1 MAALQPPPDEI
12 QSEPSNQH
20 PFSHSTLLLPLLD
33 WQTRDEYRTWF
44 AANILSHA
52 VYRFEKCKEVM
63 SGMYL
68 QRTRRNDEDEDPVSL
83 VQSIAHTLLFVSRSP
98 RAIRSQVALY
108 SLLCCWLWE
117 SPNYASEILSD
128 SSLIQL
134 FIEQVSA
141 SSCDPLVQGLSGF
154 LLTTLY
160 ILDSSPNR
168 TLSSGSIYLI
178 IKERVGFE
186 IFETKLNRLRE
197 DKRFLDFGTSTFFD
211 ELMIIHFTE
220 HFNQM
225 LREIRISPEDRSKK
239 LVEKE
244 MESGKMALLEQKLE
258 ELQSQLN
265 EQAANFE
272 FQRNSMTSTIRDLEQ
287 KLYVSRMAFQNIE
300 KEQQDLL
307 LTLAEQDEEINRL
320 RNLHSSF
327 DTNEPKSQPSTMV
340 QLPTGNLIDRSYPY
354 VSPVPLLPEDST
366 APNKKELKTDSNLA
380 MVVDL

>member
-1 MAALQPPPDEI
+1 
-12 QSEPSNQH
+12 
-20 PFSHSTLLLPLLD
+20 
-33 WQTRDEYRTWF
+33 
-44 AANILSHA
+44 
-52 VYRFEKCKEVM
+52 
-63 SGMYL
+63 
-68 QRTRRNDEDEDPVSL
+68 
-83 VQSIAHTLLFVSRSP
+83 
-98 RAIRSQVALY
+98 
-108 SLLCCWLWE
+108 
-117 SPNYASEILSD
+117 
-128 SSLIQL
+128 
-134 FIEQVSA
+134 
-141 SSCDPLVQGLSGF
+141 
-154 LLTTLY
+154 
-160 ILDSSPNR
+160 
-168 TLSSGSIYLI
+168 
-178 IKERVGFE
+178 
-186 IFETKLNRLRE
+186 
-197 DKRFLDFGTSTFFD
+197 
-211 ELMIIHFTE
+211 MIIHFTE